1 MGVGLGNTG
10 KEKYNWILH
19 KENLKFASENIP
31 TQETILS
38 P

>member
-1 MGVGLGNTG
+1 MGVGVGNTG
-10 KEKYNWILH
+10 KKYNWILH

-38 P
+38 S